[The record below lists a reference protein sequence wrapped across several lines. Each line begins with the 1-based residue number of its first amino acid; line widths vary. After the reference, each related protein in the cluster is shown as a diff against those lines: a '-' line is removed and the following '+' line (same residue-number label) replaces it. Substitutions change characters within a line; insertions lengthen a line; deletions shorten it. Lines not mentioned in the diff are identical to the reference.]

1 MKNGVKKM
9 GMERSIPWLVI
20 SSLLPLLFSFLI
32 IRRRKKT
39 TEWPPSPP
47 TLPFLGNLHQ
57 LGHASSLHHNL
68 AKLAG
73 LHGRLMTIFA
83 GSWQPTIVVSDGELA
98 REVLVTRSAIFADR
112 SLPPA
117 GLPLSANYRT
127 VGTSVPDT
135 HWHALRRG
143 LQAGP
148 FGPANLAAQFK
159 YQEEDVEGMI
169 RSMEEEGKKN
179 GGVVQPL
186 DHIRR
191 ASLRLIARLCFGAD
205 LAEDESLEAIDMVVE
220 LVIKGSNFLSPTDVL
235 PFAAYIPYLN
245 RSFKAVDAIKRYC

>member
-1 MKNGVKKM
+1 ME
-9 GMERSIPWLVI
+9 MERSIPWLVI

-32 IRRRKKT
+32 IRRRKKA

-47 TLPFLGNLHQ
+47 KLPFLGNLHQ
-57 LGHASSLHHNL
+57 LGHACSLHHNL

-73 LHGRLMTIFA
+73 LHGRLMTVFA

-98 REVLVTRSAIFADR
+98 REMLVTRSALFADR

-117 GLPLSANYRT
+117 GLPLSANCRT

-159 YQEEDVEGMI
+159 YQEEDMEGMI

-186 DHIRR
+186 DHIRL

-205 LAEDESLEAIDMVVE
+205 FADDESMEAIDKVVD
-220 LVIKGSNFLSPTDVL
+220 LVVKNSQFLSPTDVL
-235 PFAAYIPYLN
+235 PFAGYIPYLN
-245 RSFKAVDAIKRYC
+245 RSFKAVEAIKRYC